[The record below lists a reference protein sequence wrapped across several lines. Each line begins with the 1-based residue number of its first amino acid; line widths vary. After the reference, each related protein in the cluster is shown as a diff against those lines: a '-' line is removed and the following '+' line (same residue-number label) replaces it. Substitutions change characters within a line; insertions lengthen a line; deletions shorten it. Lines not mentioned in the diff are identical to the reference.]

1 MALRAGFTKFV
12 LVVEYD
18 GTRYHGFQWQAGLPT
33 IQAELERAIKEL
45 CGQSSRVVAASR
57 TDAGVHAKGQVVSFW
72 AKSALSTQT
81 LVKAVNYY
89 LPGDIAVKVAY
100 KVSNDFNVRRDA
112 LSREYCY
119 YILNSK
125 TRSPFSKM
133 FALFMPKMLDIEV
146 MSKACQ
152 LMQGKHDFMSFA
164 TSLGSVRSTVRQVY
178 EAKIDTLTY
187 PLPSRERNKE
197 RVVIFHEEAD
207 SFLPHQ
213 VRNTIGLLIRV
224 GLGKISVGDFY
235 DIMEAKS
242 LGLAG
247 PMAPAYGLWLTKIN
261 YSKSLGLES
270 SRTKLVGVE
279 GENL

>member
-1 MALRAGFTKFV
+1 MSFTKFV

-18 GTRYHGFQWQAGLPT
+18 GTRYHGFQWQAGLAT
-33 IQAELERAIKEL
+33 IQAELERAIKKL
-45 CGQSSRVVAASR
+45 CGQSSRVMAASR

-72 AKSALSTQT
+72 AKPELSTLT
-81 LVKAVNYY
+81 LVKALNYY
-89 LPGDIAVKVAY
+89 LPDDIAVKAAY

-119 YILNSK
+119 YILNSE

-133 FALFMPKMLDIEV
+133 FALFMPKILDIEV
-146 MSKACQ
+146 MSRACQ

-164 TSLGSVRSTVRQVY
+164 TSLGSVGSTVRHVY
-178 EAKIDTLTY
+178 EAKI
-187 PLPSRERNKE
+187 SKREAF
-197 RVVIFHEEAD
+197 VIFHVEAN

-213 VRNTIGLLIRV
+213 VRNTVGLLIRL
-224 GLGKISVGDFY
+224 GLGKTGVGDFC

-247 PMAPAYGLWLTKIN
+247 PRAPACGLWLTKVN
-261 YSKSLGLES
+261 YSKPPFGLKPS
-270 SRTKLVGVE
+270 TTKLVGVE